1 MPEFS
6 SLLLSLLTASALS
19 GLIGLE
25 REMHIQNEEP
35 DGSQFG
41 GMRTYSMMGGL
52 GFLGAYV
59 ALEISAPWLL
69 FAVFSACTIFLF
81 ISHALVSVFQRQ
93 FGITSQLSLI
103 ASFLVGVLVAH
114 EQLYLA
120 IAVSILFTGLLVLKI
135 GLHKIAKKI
144 NQDELLAILKFFI
157 LTAIILPI
165 LPYSWEDPI
174 GFFDWRPQVIWLMVV
189 LVASIRFVG
198 YFLSK
203 FFGSEKSI
211 LFSGI
216 VGGFVSSTAVTMGIS
231 QQSEGKRR
239 VIIFLVP
246 ILIASA
252 IMFFRVLFEIIIVAP
267 AQKELLLNVAPVLLV
282 SSAGLIFLSVF
293 LIVKRIREHK
303 KNGDIKTTINID
315 QPLQMKSAIAFGL
328 FFLSILLVAEK
339 IAEFFPDSGLI
350 LASALAGLTDVDA
363 ITLAMA
369 NLHRTGEISADIA
382 SQAILMAVLVNTLV
396 KVGIVFLFG
405 SKPLFKAMAYS
416 IAAIVLLGGVVFVVS

>member
-1 MPEFS
+1 
-6 SLLLSLLTASALS
+6 
-19 GLIGLE
+19 
-25 REMHIQNEEP
+25 
-35 DGSQFG
+35 
-41 GMRTYSMMGGL
+41 
-52 GFLGAYV
+52 
-59 ALEISAPWLL
+59 
-69 FAVFSACTIFLF
+69 
-81 ISHALVSVFQRQ
+81 
-93 FGITSQLSLI
+93 
-103 ASFLVGVLVAH
+103 
-114 EQLYLA
+114 
-120 IAVSILFTGLLVLKI
+120 
-135 GLHKIAKKI
+135 
-144 NQDELLAILKFFI
+144 
-157 LTAIILPI
+157 
-165 LPYSWEDPI
+165 
-174 GFFDWRPQVIWLMVV
+174 
-189 LVASIRFVG
+189 
-198 YFLSK
+198 
-203 FFGSEKSI
+203 
-211 LFSGI
+211 

>member
-203 FFGSEKSI
+203 FFGSEKA
-211 LFSGI
+211 F
-216 VGGFVSSTAVTMGIS
+216 
-231 QQSEGKRR
+231 
-239 VIIFLVP
+239 
-246 ILIASA
+246 
-252 IMFFRVLFEIIIVAP
+252 FFRGSWEGLC
-267 AQKELLLNVAPVLLV
+267 LL
-282 SSAGLIFLSVF
+282 
-293 LIVKRIREHK
+293 RR
-303 KNGDIKTTINID
+303 
-315 QPLQMKSAIAFGL
+315 
-328 FFLSILLVAEK
+328 
-339 IAEFFPDSGLI
+339 
-350 LASALAGLTDVDA
+350 
-363 ITLAMA
+363 
-369 NLHRTGEISADIA
+369 
-382 SQAILMAVLVNTLV
+382 
-396 KVGIVFLFG
+396 
-405 SKPLFKAMAYS
+405 
-416 IAAIVLLGGVVFVVS
+416 

>member
-339 IAEFFPDSGLI
+339 SPSSFRIQGLFSRVP
-350 LASALAGLTDVDA
+350 L
-363 ITLAMA
+363 
-369 NLHRTGEISADIA
+369 R
-382 SQAILMAVLVNTLV
+382 VL
-396 KVGIVFLFG
+396 
-405 SKPLFKAMAYS
+405 PM
-416 IAAIVLLGGVVFVVS
+416 